1 MRFIG
6 RAGAARNGVR
16 QRRFRDV
23 TVGVSKTPHPTNS
36 QKQICIPK
44 RMCGGRLFAWKS
56 DDEIRMKN
64 VRTQGAA
71 EGGKTVTQWVPRQF

>member
-23 TVGVSKTPHPTNS
+23 TVGVSKTPHPTDSSEADLYS
-36 QKQICIPK
+36 QADV
-44 RMCGGRLFAWKS
+44 RGGLIRV
-56 DDEIRMKN
+56 EI
-64 VRTQGAA
+64 
-71 EGGKTVTQWVPRQF
+71 